1 MSREMKHSGI
11 EWIGEIPKEWEV
23 GSVKHYCNSIF
34 AGGTPQSNNSDYW
47 DGDIPWIPSGSCKNE
62 IIISAPKCITQLGLE
77 NSSTKLIPSG
87 TTVMAMTGA
96 TCSNVGYVTFDTCM
110 NQSVVAYIENK
121 EKSFSKFLF
130 YLLQGAQEEILTHKT
145 GGAQS
150 GINVEDCKNIIVPL
164 VPLFEQQKIAGYLD
178 KVCGE
183 VDEMVVLQEKMIE
196 ELKAYKQSVI
206 TEAVTKG
213 LNPNAPMRDS
223 GIDWIGAI
231 PGHWDLAR
239 VGLFYFVTK
248 LAGFE
253 YTDTLMNKISSSEVV
268 PIVRAQNVRMYRFEK
283 ESITEFIDLETSLLL
298 DRCSLNKKSLLM
310 TFIGAGI
317 GDVCIFDEPKRYHLA
332 PNVAKIEK
340 NSDFDDIIC
349 DEYIMYYL
357 GSDAGK
363 GEINKISKASA
374 QASLSMSTI
383 RKISV
388 AIPPIDE
395 QRAIASY
402 LDTKCS
408 EIDSLIALKQAKIE
422 ELKEYKKS
430 VIYEYVTGKKEVG
443 G

>member
-1 MSREMKHSGI
+1 MAREYKDSGI
-11 EWIGEIPKEWEV
+11 EWIGEIPKEWTLKRFQSQVIEI
-23 GSVKHYCNSIF
+23 KEKNSPIKTNF
-34 AGGTPQSNNSDYW
+34 ILSLTIN
-47 DGDIPWIPSGSCKNE
+47 DGVIPYEDKG
-62 IIISAPKCITQLGLE
+62 
-77 NSSTKLIPSG
+77 
-87 TTVMAMTGA
+87 
-96 TCSNVGYVTFDTCM
+96 NVGNISKDNHEEYKLAYPDTIVLNSMNILIGAVGICKYYGCVSPVYYVF
-110 NQSVVAYIENK
+110 K
-121 EKSFSKFLF
+121 
-130 YLLQGAQEEILTHKT
+130 
-145 GGAQS
+145 
-150 GINVEDCKNIIVPL
+150 NVESSDLRFLNYILSSPPFQKYLRKFANGILEIRLRISSSDIIKQSIPVPSL
-164 VPLFEQQKIAGYLD
+164 AEQQKIADYLD

-183 VDEMVVLQEKMIE
+183 VDELVTLQEQMIE

-213 LNPNAPMRDS
+213 LNPNAPMKDS
-223 GIDWIGAI
+223 GVDWIGEI
-231 PGHWDLAR
+231 PEHWDLAR

-408 EIDSLIALKQAKIE
+408 EIDALIAIKQQKIE
-422 ELKEYKKS
+422 ELKDYKKS

>member
-1 MSREMKHSGI
+1 MAREYKDSGI
-11 EWIGEIPKEWEV
+11 EWIGQIPKEWEV
-23 GSVKHYCNSIF
+23 CQIRRVMKNRSERNLPNAEVLSLYRDWGIVPKNSRDDNHNVTSEDTTNYKVVHKGDFVINKMKAWQGSMAV
-34 AGGTPQSNNSDYW
+34 SDY
-47 DGDIPWIPSGSCKNE
+47 DG
-62 IIISAPKCITQLGLE
+62 IISPAYYVCEFVRTSVYKRYIHHLLRNESYKTEYMRLSSGLR
-77 NSSTKLIPSG
+77 
-87 TTVMAMTGA
+87 
-96 TCSNVGYVTFDTCM
+96 VGQWDL
-110 NQSVVAYIENK
+110 NIENFLRIPMILP
-121 EKSFSKFLF
+121 SFS
-130 YLLQGAQEEILTHKT
+130 
-145 GGAQS
+145 
-150 GINVEDCKNIIVPL
+150 
-164 VPLFEQQKIAGYLD
+164 EQQKIADYLD

-183 VDEMVVLQEKMIE
+183 IDEMVALQETMIE

-213 LNPNAPMRDS
+213 LNPNVPMRNS
-223 GIDWIGAI
+223 GIDWIGEI
-231 PGHWDLAR
+231 PEHWDLAR

-253 YTDTLMNKISSSEVV
+253 YTDTLMNKISSSDDV
-268 PIVRAQNVRMYRFEK
+268 PIVRAQNVKMYRFEK
-283 ESITEFIDLETSLLL
+283 ESISEFIDLETSLLL

-317 GDVCIFDEPKRYHLA
+317 GDVCIFNESNRYHLA

-340 NSDFDDIIC
+340 NSDFDNIIY

-383 RKISV
+383 RKI
-388 AIPPIDE
+388 AIAVPPLDE
-395 QRAIASY
+395 QRVIASY

-430 VIYEYVTGKKEVG
+430 VIYEYVTGKKEVV
-443 G
+443 